1 MDKELGYLEH
11 TRVIEVQESYE
22 GGEVIIEPTF
32 GTIVSMFT
40 DKLKQILNTP
50 LNENNKIVVSDIE
63 PIGPVGQIWIKDIEG
78 GINGY

>member
-1 MDKELGYLEH
+1 
-11 TRVIEVQESYE
+11 
-22 GGEVIIEPTF
+22 
-32 GTIVSMFT
+32 MFT